1 MDRYAGVMVGGV
13 SVHTGGLAEG
23 TAFSPL
29 KADTIALVARER
41 EERQDNWSTDRSPVY
56 VDYILGVTMI

>member
-1 MDRYAGVMVGGV
+1 VFDAWMDRFAGLMVGGA

-29 KADTIALVARER
+29 KADTIALLARER
-41 EERQDNWSTDRSPVY
+41 EERLDSWSTGRSRLY
-56 VDYILGVTMI
+56 VD